1 MSPSP
6 NMTGVKVSPKASKI
20 KALAVTKTGK
30 LSFIPRN
37 HVKVEGEN

>member
-1 MSPSP
+1 MP
-6 NMTGVKVSPKASKI
+6 NMTSVKVSPKASEI
-20 KALAVTKTGK
+20 KAVAIIKTGK